1 MTVEQ
6 VKTYLKK
13 NKITYQ
19 TLSEKSG
26 IPIGTLK
33 NIFSKCAINPRL
45 DTMQAIEEALGL
57 RDRLEW
63 TDEEKALGVGRR
75 AIYLSEDEFDWL
87 ELRSQVIEVQGENYL
102 KTLIAM
108 IKAGITENSKKKP

>member
-6 VKTYLKK
+6 IKSYLKK

-33 NIFSKCAINPRL
+33 NIFSQCTINPRI

-57 RDRLEW
+57 KDRFDW
-63 TDEEKALGVGRR
+63 TEEEKARGIGRR
-75 AIYLSEDEFDWL
+75 ATYLSDDEWEWL
-87 ELRSQVIEVQGENYL
+87 ELRSEIIEARGEEYL
-102 KTLIAM
+102 NTLIELIKTL
-108 IKAGITENSKKKP
+108 SKK